1 MWLTSIEYYGLLN
14 TLHYSTQTKEKQK
27 ASWVIYFTFFTF
39 LFILA
44 KFDIY
49 PYDVTNSYITNC
61 HTNLAYM
68 GLAKI
73 IVGQVGTGS
82 LFFKDA
88 G

>member
-1 MWLTSIEYYGLLN
+1 MTIFHQLQRSLI
-14 TLHYSTQTKEKQK
+14 
-27 ASWVIYFTFFTF
+27 IYFNSF

-49 PYDVTNSYITNC
+49 PYHITNSYITNY

-73 IVGQVGTGS
+73 IVPLDGTES
-82 LFFKDA
+82 
-88 G
+88 